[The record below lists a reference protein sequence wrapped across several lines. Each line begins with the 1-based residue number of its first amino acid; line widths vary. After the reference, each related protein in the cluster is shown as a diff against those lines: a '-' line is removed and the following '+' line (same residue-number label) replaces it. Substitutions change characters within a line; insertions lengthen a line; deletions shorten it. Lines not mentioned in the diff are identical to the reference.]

1 MIEKI
6 LNREKNF
13 VSIVVYLQNNE
24 NDICYFLQSLD
35 KFLVDRFD
43 AYEFVLVDDSSTDKT
58 KNKIK
63 DISESISGNVVI
75 IELAYKHGL
84 ETAMLAGT
92 DFAIGDFVYEFDS
105 PKINYNL
112 IEIMNVYK
120 KSLEGYDIV
129 AASPNTPI
137 ELSSKLFYNY
147 LNKVSQRRMEL
158 TTEYFRIVSRRALN
172 RIFKNKEKLR
182 YRKALYHYSGFKT
195 YVHTYESISNE
206 KYKSNLSLKEK
217 IQLGSDVLVNFSDI
231 GMRIALNI
239 SIFFIIITLF
249 ALGYTLYSYF
259 TLDNIQLGWTT
270 TMLFLSGSF
279 SGVFLIL
286 AVLAKYMT
294 VIINEIKDKPNYVF
308 KSVNRP
314 NKK

>member
-24 NDICYFLQSLD
+24 REIEYFLKSFD
-35 KFLVDRFD
+35 KFLVDKFD

-58 KNKIK
+58 KTKIK
-63 DISESISGNVVI
+63 DISGSINGNVVI

-105 PKINYNL
+105 PIINFNL

-129 AASPNTPI
+129 AASSNTPI
-137 ELSSKLFYNY
+137 ELSSRLFYSY

-172 RIFKNKEKLR
+172 RVFKNKEKLR

-195 YVHTYESISNE
+195 LIHTYEVINDE
-206 KYKSNLSLKEK
+206 KQKARLNLTEK
-217 IQLGSDVLVNFSDI
+217 MQLGSDVLVNFSNI
-231 GMRIALNI
+231 GMRIAINI
-239 SIFFIIITLF
+239 SIFFILMTFLVL
-249 ALGYTLYSYF
+249 AYTMYSYF
-259 TLDNIQLGWTT
+259 TLDSIQLGWTT

-294 VIINEIKDKPNYVF
+294 VIISEIKDKPSYVF
-308 KSVNRP
+308 RGVERTG
-314 NKK
+314 KK